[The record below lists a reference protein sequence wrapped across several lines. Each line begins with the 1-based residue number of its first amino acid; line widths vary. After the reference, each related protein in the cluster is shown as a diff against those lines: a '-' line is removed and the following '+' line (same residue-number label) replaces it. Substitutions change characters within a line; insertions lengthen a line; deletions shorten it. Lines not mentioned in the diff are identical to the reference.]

1 MKKIFLFL
9 LVVFFLFL
17 PVVSANNDTYYVG
30 NNATVDG
37 QGTIDD
43 PYNNLNLALGNV
55 GDNDTILINDGIYT
69 GVNNTNL
76 VISKNNLLIK
86 ANGDVTF
93 TGSCIFINNGNDVT
107 LAGLKFVNCTENV
120 IWNNKVINLYN
131 LSFYNNVAEDAPCV
145 ESVRGATLSVN
156 SCIFVKNNSTL
167 LDAGGVSN
175 RGNGTITDCIFIGNH
190 AYRDGGAVRNHG
202 GILTICN
209 SLFINNTAYGNID
222 YSEGSYGGAIYQW
235 IGTIYISD
243 CIFTNNY
250 AKDYGGAI
258 YICKGRMVTAY
269 SNLTICN
276 NIIINNSAKH
286 GGAIFL
292 EGCKGDVFCNV
303 FVNNTKDTI
312 FLGSD
317 FLADFNSTI
326 NDNWWGENS
335 PDWASMVKNMNS
347 PSTYVT
353 LNLTVGSTILKTNET
368 TDYSYDFYIGDV
380 KADIPQRNVTITS
393 SGGNLTDATFS
404 SSDEGKYTLTARADN
419 EVNNVEIIV
428 SDNPA
433 ILRVDDVDKYF
444 GGEER
449 LIVNLTDSKF
459 NPIANA
465 TVTIN
470 INGKEYNRS
479 TDDNGIASMAINLNG
494 GTYDVKTTYDI
505 YSVESS
511 ITVRNTLNGS
521 DVVKVYK
528 NETQYWATFLDS
540 HGNFLASGTNVTFN
554 INGVFYNRTV
564 GENGLARLNINLAQ
578 GNYILTAMNPVTGEN
593 AANNITVLAKITDNN
608 DLVKYYRNDSQY
620 YVKVIGD
627 DGNPVG
633 ANESVTFNINGVFYK
648 RLTDENGVAKLNI
661 NLRPGD
667 YIITCEYEGCRVS
680 NNITVLDVLNAS
692 DLVKAYGS
700 ADQFHVQL
708 VDGVGNPF
716 SGQNITF
723 NINGVFYTRLTNASG
738 IASLNINLL
747 PGEYIISSIYD
758 GYAISNTVK
767 VEEI

>member
-1 MKKIFLFL
+1 M
-9 LVVFFLFL
+9 
-17 PVVSANNDTYYVG
+17 
-30 NNATVDG
+30 
-37 QGTIDD
+37 
-43 PYNNLNLALGNV
+43 
-55 GDNDTILINDGIYT
+55 
-69 GVNNTNL
+69 
-76 VISKNNLLIK
+76 
-86 ANGDVTF
+86 
-93 TGSCIFINNGNDVT
+93 
-107 LAGLKFVNCTENV
+107 
-120 IWNNKVINLYN
+120 
-131 LSFYNNVAEDAPCV
+131 
-145 ESVRGATLSVN
+145 
-156 SCIFVKNNSTL
+156 
-167 LDAGGVSN
+167 
-175 RGNGTITDCIFIGNH
+175 
-190 AYRDGGAVRNHG
+190 
-202 GILTICN
+202 
-209 SLFINNTAYGNID
+209 
-222 YSEGSYGGAIYQW
+222 
-235 IGTIYISD
+235 
-243 CIFTNNY
+243 
-250 AKDYGGAI
+250 
-258 YICKGRMVTAY
+258 
-269 SNLTICN
+269 
-276 NIIINNSAKH
+276 
-286 GGAIFL
+286 
-292 EGCKGDVFCNV
+292 
-303 FVNNTKDTI
+303 
-312 FLGSD
+312 
-317 FLADFNSTI
+317 
-326 NDNWWGENS
+326 
-335 PDWASMVKNMNS
+335 
-347 PSTYVT
+347 
-353 LNLTVGSTILKTNET
+353 
-368 TDYSYDFYIGDV
+368 
-380 KADIPQRNVTITS
+380 
-393 SGGNLTDATFS
+393 
-404 SSDEGKYTLTARADN
+404 
-419 EVNNVEIIV
+419 
-428 SDNPA
+428 
-433 ILRVDDVDKYF
+433 
-444 GGEER
+444 
-449 LIVNLTDSKF
+449 
-459 NPIANA
+459 
-465 TVTIN
+465 
-470 INGKEYNRS
+470 
-479 TDDNGIASMAINLNG
+479 
-494 GTYDVKTTYDI
+494 
-505 YSVESS
+505 
-511 ITVRNTLNGS
+511 NGS